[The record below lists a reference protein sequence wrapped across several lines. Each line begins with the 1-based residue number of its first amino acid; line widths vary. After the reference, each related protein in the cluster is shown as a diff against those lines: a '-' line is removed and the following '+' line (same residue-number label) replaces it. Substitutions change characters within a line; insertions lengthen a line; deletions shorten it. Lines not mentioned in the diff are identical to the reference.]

1 MKHYALLTR
10 EAISVVHNQT
20 LNRRNRRNIRLGYT
34 AYNCVPRSHLC
45 EAIKTKPK
53 TGGLTDLKYYALLT
67 RGAIFGSS
75 LASPQTSFGVRLS
88 HIHKRTPKDVCG
100 EASSSLNLRKK
111 KQKRNIRQGCVTP
124 HKRYVK

>member
-1 MKHYALLTR
+1 MPEAIQNTPKTGGLTDLKHYALLTR

-34 AYNCVPRSHLC
+34 AYNCVPRRHLC

-67 RGAIFGSS
+67 RGAIYG
-75 LASPQTSFGVRLS
+75 
-88 HIHKRTPKDVCG
+88 
-100 EASSSLNLRKK
+100 SSLNLRKK
-111 KQKRNIRQGCVTP
+111 KKKGR
-124 HKRYVK
+124 